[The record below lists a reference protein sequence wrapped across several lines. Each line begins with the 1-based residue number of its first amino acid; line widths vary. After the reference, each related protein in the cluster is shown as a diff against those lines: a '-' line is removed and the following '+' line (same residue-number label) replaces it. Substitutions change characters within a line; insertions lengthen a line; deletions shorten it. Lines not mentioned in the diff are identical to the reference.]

1 MPEPKILIIED
12 DPDVRL
18 GLAIRLRSQH
28 YQVFFAGDASTGLR
42 EFSRVPPD
50 LVILDLGLPGE
61 DGYAVLNRIRGSA
74 QLATTPVLVLSAW
87 DRNAHEAR
95 ARQAG
100 ASAFCQKPVDN
111 SELLVRI
118 RQLLPPFHQ
127 GSGAPKTH
135 ASSGD

>member
-18 GLAIRLRSQH
+18 GLAVRLRSRH
-28 YQVFFAGDASTGLR
+28 YQVFLAGDAPTGLR
-42 EFSRVPPD
+42 EFTRLRPD

-74 QLATTPVLVLSAW
+74 QPASTPILVLSAW
-87 DRNAHEAR
+87 DRSAHEPR

-111 SELLVRI
+111 TELLARI
-118 RQLLPPFHQ
+118 RQLLPPA
-127 GSGAPKTH
+127 GVGAPNTRP
-135 ASSGD
+135 SSGD